1 MLLYARALRH
11 IDLQGFLSQL
21 VIITVGAYLAN
32 PSHNTPALVDTLTPL
47 HSLLNTIKAL
57 LAHINHSQTYPL
69 IKANSKAI
77 NNTARA
83 TGTIKTFLKD
93 VTAINSAMI
102 ANVNQSWKIHHLLT
116 YNSFTALISLHSCHS
131 NSFVRIVFQTKEKKV
146 FSFPLIYIKDY
157 RNFIFNEVKGQYH
170 C

>member
-57 LAHINHSQTYPL
+57 LAHINHS
-69 IKANSKAI
+69 
-77 NNTARA
+77 
-83 TGTIKTFLKD
+83 
-93 VTAINSAMI
+93 
-102 ANVNQSWKIHHLLT
+102 
-116 YNSFTALISLHSCHS
+116 
-131 NSFVRIVFQTKEKKV
+131 
-146 FSFPLIYIKDY
+146 
-157 RNFIFNEVKGQYH
+157 
-170 C
+170 